1 MDITIGVVVVT
12 ESRYFFETGL
22 SVLSDIRGE
31 LFQRVTIDSDINA
44 EQLTPSHHPVYD
56 EAREKAIRFMAKR
69 KERVSMRV
77 FQASTLS
84 EATSNI
90 VKLANSINENELFQ
104 VGMIYLDYANPK
116 YEMLS
121 IKDID
126 EEVSNFYSI
135 LNENNIPAFYS
146 SFSVAAFTLPCK
158 KKIRYQSMEF
168 IECSLPHNRAILQ
181 AELLCLWMDFIEMAL
196 VNRRV
201 KPEIKGFAN
210 NTLGQLLCRYL
221 TDTSKDNWNGYYFT
235 GSLVSNL
242 INHLEIEA
250 KRTGIKLLRG
260 PSEHSLACGA
270 MANWQLYKK
279 PFLIVVTSGMID
291 EFKGTLANLREARA
305 KGFIVCAENRPNQWF
320 AFQGTISQDEDT
332 RDVLKAKRIPHIFMD
347 DPESIEEYFKKAIE
361 LYNSNQGPVVI
372 MATQAVLDASGL
384 IDLQL
389 PAVEDEYNDLPL
401 ESKLIQQLDEVM
413 NIINSGPEKIVWQ
426 CGPLSGDEHELVLSI
441 AERAGIALVD
451 SLNYPG
457 SVSKYHNGV
466 LNKNYL
472 GTLAVY
478 GYSPRVYNFLHTRDK
493 LNSKSEQCLFFLKS
507 KLHQAATPFSDG
519 RLKRRL
525 DIVQLTNNAEHISP
539 YTDYPLVMNLYTF
552 LRYVDAHLDVSVE
565 LKNKRMSAIQCVNET
580 SSDVVSKLPQVPISP
595 NYFFSR
601 LSSLIEKMIVEDNYD
616 YTGLYDVGRCGISA
630 VRNVVRTRR
639 GFSGWYGRGLMGDAL
654 QSVVSL
660 ASTCP
665 THLVAFIGDG
675 AKGLVPDVLP
685 SIVENALIY
694 PECLD
699 KNITLFYFMNGG
711 HSVINTYQERILF
724 NRTSRQMRLINIHT
738 PDWEEQ
744 IYGLKIKSRTIDAF
758 DHDMLRAALQEKNC
772 VNLFSVIVSHNN
784 EGDGISLATATGWQ
798 RDSVKNT
805 ADTTSSDKVEKQLE
819 PV

>member
-31 LFQRVTIDSDINA
+31 LFQRVTIDSDIKA
-44 EQLTPSHHPVYD
+44 EQFTPSYHPVYD

-77 FQASTLS
+77 VQASNLN
-84 EATSNI
+84 EATSKIINI
-90 VKLANSINENELFQ
+90 ANNLNENELFQ

-116 YEMLS
+116 YEMLT

-126 EEVSNFYSI
+126 KKISGFYST
-135 LNENNIPAFYS
+135 LCENNVPAFYS
-146 SFSVAAFTLPCK
+146 SFSVAAFTLPHK
-158 KKIRYQSMEF
+158 RKIRYQPMEF

-210 NTLGQLLCRYL
+210 NTLGQLLCNFL
-221 TDTSKDNWNGYYFT
+221 TTTSTKNWNGYYFT

-242 INHLEIEA
+242 INYLEMEA
-250 KRTGIKLLRG
+250 KKTGIKLLRG

-279 PFLIVVTSGMID
+279 SFLIVVTSGMID

-320 AFQGTISQDEDT
+320 AFQGTISKDEDT
-332 RDVLKAKRIPHIFMD
+332 RDVLTAKRIPHVFMD
-347 DPESIEEYFKKAIE
+347 DPDTIEDDFKKAVR
-361 LYNSNQGPVVI
+361 LYSLNQGPVVI
-372 MATQAVLDASGL
+372 MATQAVLDACST
-384 IDLQL
+384 IDLEL
-389 PAVEDEYNDLPL
+389 PMTNTVEDDLPL
-401 ESKLIQQLDEVM
+401 PQDLVKQLDQVM
-413 NIINSGPEKIVWQ
+413 EIINNGPEKIVWQ
-426 CGPLSGDEHELVLSI
+426 CGPLSEEELELVLSI

-457 SVSKYHNGV
+457 SVTKYHKGV
-466 LNKNYL
+466 CNKNYL

-478 GYSPRVYNFLHTRDK
+478 GYSPRVYNFLHTNNK
-493 LNSKSEQCLFFLKS
+493 LNSSSEQYLFFLKS
-507 KLHQAATPFSDG
+507 KLHQAATPFSEG
-519 RLKRRL
+519 RLQRRL
-525 DIVQLTNNAEHISP
+525 SIVQLTNNMDHISP
-539 YTDYPLVMNLYTF
+539 YADHPLVMNLYTF
-552 LRYVDAHLDVSVE
+552 LRYVDVHLDVSTE
-565 LKNKRMSAIQCVNET
+565 LRNKRMAAIQCVDET
-580 SSDVVSKLPQVPISP
+580 PSDVVSKLPKVPMTP

-601 LSSLIEKMIVEDNYD
+601 LNSLIEKMIVEDSYD

-654 QSVVSL
+654 QSVISI
-660 ASTCP
+660 AATCP
-665 THLVAFIGDG
+665 THIIGFIGDG

-685 SIVENALIY
+685 SLVENALTY
-694 PECLD
+694 PDSID

-724 NRTSRQMRLINIHT
+724 NRTSRQMRLMNIYS

-744 IYGLKIKSRTIDAF
+744 IHGFKIKSKTIDIF
-758 DHDMLRAALQEKNC
+758 DYEMFRMSLQEKNC
-772 VNLFSVIVSHNN
+772 INLFSIIVSHNN

-798 RDSVKNT
+798 RDDVENKVKSIKHENL
-805 ADTTSSDKVEKQLE
+805 EKQLE